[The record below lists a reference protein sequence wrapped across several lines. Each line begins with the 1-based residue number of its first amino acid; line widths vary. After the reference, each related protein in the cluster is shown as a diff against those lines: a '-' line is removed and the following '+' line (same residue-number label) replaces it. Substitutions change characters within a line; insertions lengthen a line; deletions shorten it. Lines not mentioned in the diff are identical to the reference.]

1 MNAIVI
7 RGVLVGALAGLLF
20 GFDTAVISGVTTDLR
35 AIYQLSAGGLGI
47 TVSSALWGTLAGA
60 LLAGAPGDRFGARQ
74 CLKVIAI
81 FYLASALGCAW
92 AWDWPSLLFFRV
104 MAGLAIGASTVL
116 APVYVTEIAPPAW
129 RGAMVG
135 MFQFNIVLGI
145 LVAYL
150 SNYLIGTLMLGA
162 EEWRWKFGVAAVPG
176 LVLFALLFAIPQS
189 PRWLAL
195 KGRYAEARDVLR
207 RIVPGIGGKEEQA
220 ILENPGL
227 VAGSRVLNWRLYRK
241 PILLAFAIA
250 AFNQLAGINAILYYI
265 NDIFAAAGFSKVS
278 ADQQSILIGATNLLF
293 TLPALYLIDRIGR
306 KSLLLIGSVG
316 LFVTLIGTA
325 VILSGGRHQELLI
338 WMLIGFIAAFA
349 FSQGAVIWVYIS
361 EIFPTE
367 VRARGQSIGSSTH
380 WLMNAII
387 ATLFPVAAAWSKGA
401 PFVFFAAM
409 VLLQFFVVL
418 FFFPETKRAPLEDIS
433 AIVSTGA

>member
-1 MNAIVI
+1 MNPLVVRSAIVASL
-7 RGVLVGALAGLLF
+7 GGLIF
-20 GFDTAVISGVTTDLR
+20 GFDTAVISGTTDALKEVFH
-35 AIYQLSAGGLGI
+35 LSNSGLGF
-47 TVSSALWGTLAGA
+47 TVAIALIGTIVGA
-60 LLAGAPGDRFGARQ
+60 LCAGKLTDMFGRKKM
-74 CLKVIAI
+74 L
-81 FYLASALGCAW
+81 
-92 AWDWPSLLFFRV
+92 
-104 MAGLAIGASTVL
+104 LAIGILYVLGALGTALTSDHTIFMIFRFLGGVGVGAASVC
-116 APVYVTEIAPPAW
+116 APIYTAEIAPPAA
-129 RGAMVG
+129 RGRLVG
-135 MFQFNIVLGI
+135 LVQFNIVLGI

-150 SNYLIGTLMLGA
+150 SNYLIGTMMLGA
-162 EEWRWKFGVAAVPG
+162 EEWRWKFGIAAFPG
-176 LVLFALLFAIPQS
+176 LFLFALLFTIPHS

-195 KGRYAEARDVLR
+195 RGRHPLAQKILR
-207 RIVPGIGGKEEQA
+207 QIVPHIGPAEEDA
-220 ILENPGL
+220 ILSMSSLESPE
-227 VAGSRVLNWRLYRK
+227 RQLNWARHRK

-306 KSLLLIGSVG
+306 KNLLLIGSVG
-316 LFVTLIGTA
+316 LCATLAGTA
-325 VILSGGRHQELLI
+325 AILSSGLHQNLLI

-409 VLLQFFVVL
+409 MVLQFFVVL
-418 FFFPETKRAPLEDIS
+418 IFFPETKRVALEDIS
-433 AIVSTGA
+433 TVISSRA

>member
-1 MNAIVI
+1 
-7 RGVLVGALAGLLF
+7 
-20 GFDTAVISGVTTDLR
+20 
-35 AIYQLSAGGLGI
+35 
-47 TVSSALWGTLAGA
+47 
-60 LLAGAPGDRFGARQ
+60 
-74 CLKVIAI
+74 
-81 FYLASALGCAW
+81 
-92 AWDWPSLLFFRV
+92 
-104 MAGLAIGASTVL
+104 
-116 APVYVTEIAPPAW
+116 
-129 RGAMVG
+129 MVG

-150 SNYLIGTLMLGA
+150 SNYLIGTMMLGA
-162 EEWRWKFGVAAVPG
+162 EEWRWKFGIAAVPG
-176 LVLFALLFAIPQS
+176 IILFTLLFGIPQS

-195 KGRYAEARDVLR
+195 RGRHTEAKDVLH
-207 RIVPGIGGKEEQA
+207 RIAPDLDDSEERA
-220 ILENPGL
+220 ILANPQ
-227 VAGSRVLNWRLYRK
+227 AGGRKLSWSLYRK

-278 ADQQSILIGATNLLF
+278 SDQQSILIGATNLLF
-293 TLPALYLIDRIGR
+293 TIPALYLIDRIGR

-316 LFVTLIGTA
+316 LFVTLMGTA
-325 VILSGGRHQELLI
+325 AILSSGQHQNLLI

-387 ATLFPVAAAWSKGA
+387 ATLFPVVAAWSKGA
-401 PFVFFAAM
+401 PFVFFAGM
-409 VLLQFFVVL
+409 VVLQFFAVL

-433 AIVSTGA
+433 AIVRA